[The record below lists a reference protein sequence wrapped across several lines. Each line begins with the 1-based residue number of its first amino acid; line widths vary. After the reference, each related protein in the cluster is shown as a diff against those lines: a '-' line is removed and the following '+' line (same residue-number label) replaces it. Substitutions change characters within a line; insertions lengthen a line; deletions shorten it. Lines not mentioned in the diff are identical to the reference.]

1 MNSPYGVYRQVR
13 AQRTWRPLGK
23 MSWWRIV
30 LGSALLL
37 SVFLISGF
45 VSQRL
50 AGAGHFRAAER
61 LMIAPGWVETYR
73 PELKAFIEA
82 GVLFEDGAYGQARD
96 AFAALE
102 DVEAAQTMKNVSA
115 LKLAVQQLQSGDAE
129 AAAAA
134 LNTVDAALL
143 PERYAEEY
151 QTLRTALDQM
161 DLAA

>member
-1 MNSPYGVYRQVR
+1 MNSPYGAYRQVR

-45 VSQRL
+45 FSQRL
-50 AGAGHFRAAER
+50 AGAGRFKAAQR

-73 PELKAFIEA
+73 PALKAFIEA
-82 GVLFEDGAYGQARD
+82 GVLFEAGAYEQARD

-102 DVEAAQTMKNVSA
+102 DEEAAQSMKNVSA
-115 LKLAVQQLQSGDAE
+115 LKLAVQRLQSGDAE

-134 LNTVDAALL
+134 LDTVDSSLL
-143 PERYAEEY
+143 PERYAAEY
-151 QTLRTALDQM
+151 QALRAELD
-161 DLAA
+161 AS